1 MANPATPD
9 LLEEVRERLE
19 VFLAEG
25 GHRKTPERF
34 AVLEEIYT
42 AGGHF
47 DVDTLLDRMK
57 QRGTKVSRAT
67 LYNTIELFLEAGLQ
81 EQLDRVVQGRPAHL
95 GAALLHP
102 VQQGVDIEVSPGC
115 VNLLQH
121 GEALRRLPMP
131 ALREEDFEALPHL
144 FQQIRGGW
152 VSHVEP
158 CTKPRNPAR
167 NR

>member
-1 MANPATPD
+1 MADPATPD

-57 QRGTKVSRAT
+57 QRGAKVSRAT
-67 LYNTIELFLEAGLQ
+67 SVSYT
-81 EQLDRVVQGRPAHL
+81 HL
-95 GAALLHP
+95 T
-102 VQQGVDIEVSPGC
+102 
-115 VNLLQH
+115 
-121 GEALRRLPMP
+121 LP
-131 ALREEDFEALPHL
+131 
-144 FQQIRGGW
+144 
-152 VSHVEP
+152 
-158 CTKPRNPAR
+158 TT
-167 NR
+167 

>member
-1 MANPATPD
+1 MADPATPD

-57 QRGTKVSRAT
+57 QRGAKVSRAT
-67 LYNTIELFLEAGLQ
+67 LYNTIELFLEAGLVRKHRFG
-81 EQLDRVVQGRPAHL
+81 EQSQY
-95 GAALLHP
+95 
-102 VQQGVDIEVSPGC
+102 EPGY
-115 VNLLQH
+115 
-121 GEALRRLPMP
+121 
-131 ALREEDFEALPHL
+131 
-144 FQQIRGGW
+144 
-152 VSHVEP
+152 
-158 CTKPRNPAR
+158 PAR
-167 NR
+167 QHDHIILDSGEVLEFCDPRISRSRRRSKTMSASRSSTTRFTSTPARRTDPCAHSC